1 MGMGLTFICLDSNTP
16 QSFRKVDKN
25 RPKRRYPLVI
35 QQSLRGALMSSDIL
49 SLIDFEGT
57 FQANGYFPSKILGT
71 DFTKHQNEFLK
82 LIESVD
88 KDATAVKA
96 GYSQSVTNLI
106 SDQFAQYLTRISEPL
121 LQKGYVKK
129 ILPFPRI
136 IDINCSYSF
145 YNEEAVKN
153 PTHAH
158 LWHRDLDDIGPQL
171 KIFIPLTDCSELNG
185 QFSCIS
191 HKYANFADNLLDS
204 ELIDAK
210 ISEEYRATDSKFRL
224 TDKTIRSNVPSSLI
238 LDFASRIGDV
248 LLIDTNSTYHKGGLV
263 LQRDEYRV
271 MVQVTLGSITHSWYK
286 PKNISEKVVR
296 RVVKLY
302 RKYFGKYTKIYN
314 NRKITVLK

>member
-1 MGMGLTFICLDSNTP
+1 
-16 QSFRKVDKN
+16 V
-25 RPKRRYPLVI
+25 
-35 QQSLRGALMSSDIL
+35 SSDIL
-49 SLIDFEGT
+49 SLIEFEGT
-57 FQANGYFPSKILGT
+57 FLANGYFPSKILGNNFAT
-71 DFTKHQNEFLK
+71 HQNEFLK
-82 LIESVD
+82 LVESVD

-96 GYSQSVTNLI
+96 GYSQSVTHLI
-106 SDQFAQYLTRISEPL
+106 SEQFAQYLIAISEPL
-121 LQKGYVKK
+121 LQTGYVKR

-171 KIFIPLTDCSELNG
+171 KIFIPLTNCSELNG

-191 HKYANFADNLLDS
+191 HKYANFGDNLLDS

-210 ISEEYRATDSKFRL
+210 ISEDYRASDPKFRL
-224 TDKTIRSNVPSSLI
+224 TDKTIRSNVPSDLI
-238 LDFASRIGDV
+238 LDFSSRIGDV

-263 LQRDEYRV
+263 LEKDEYRV

-286 PKNISEKVVR
+286 PKNISERLLRKVV
-296 RVVKLY
+296 KIY
-302 RKYFGKYTKIYN
+302 RHYFGKYAKIYK
-314 NRKITVLK
+314 NRKTTVLK